1 MEEKILKLIESYKAR
16 EALMTKVIIELDKN
30 KDSYKENDLKLAK
43 NTRLFWRTVIKD
55 LENLIR

>member
-1 MEEKILKLIESYKAR
+1 
-16 EALMTKVIIELDKN
+16 MTKVIIELDKN
-30 KDSYKENDLKLAK
+30 KDSYKENELKLAK

>member
-30 KDSYKENDLKLAK
+30 KDSYKENELKLAK